1 MGASFQLA
9 RSSCGSCVLKPAS
22 PAAAC
27 SSLADSATGCSW
39 TNRASLVSRR
49 IHQLLRVP
57 PTGSSASGIFIPAS
71 PGPEGRVR
79 TSRRMSAKKKSHDAM
94 FFVNTPRRLPRLCSR
109 RIHRPG
115 MPRVAGQP
123 GSTATASASVG
134 QRAGSTECLVVPAKS
149 PDLVNAVAQC
159 FLPGPVVHLLPVSCR
174 NPCRPNSNEQVVG
187 HSHAFR
193 G

>member
-1 MGASFQLA
+1 MG
-9 RSSCGSCVLKPAS
+9 RIGS

-27 SSLADSATGCSW
+27 SSPADSATGCSW

-57 PTGSSASGIFIPAS
+57 PTGSSASGAWGHVFNLPVF
-71 PGPEGRVR
+71 PLPMLRPVR
-79 TSRRMSAKKKSHDAM
+79 AAGSD
-94 FFVNTPRRLPRLCSR
+94 RRLPRLCSR

-149 PDLVNAVAQC
+149 PDLLNAVAQC
-159 FLPGPVVHLLPVSCR
+159 FLPGPGVHLLPISCR
-174 NPCRPNSNEQVVG
+174 NPCRPNSHEQLVG
-187 HSHAFR
+187 YCHAFR